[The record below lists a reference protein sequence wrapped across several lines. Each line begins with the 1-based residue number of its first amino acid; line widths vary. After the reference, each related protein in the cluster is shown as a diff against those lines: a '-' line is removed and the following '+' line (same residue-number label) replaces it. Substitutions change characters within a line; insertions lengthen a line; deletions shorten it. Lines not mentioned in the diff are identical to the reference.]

1 MIITKPRVVTCAAA
15 LAALSLLLIP
25 EIASASDTGIMDS
38 VMEKYQVAATS
49 WGAKMVAFG
58 SWLFWGL
65 AIISMTWTYG
75 MMLLRKADLG
85 EFFGETIRFFG
96 TLGFFWWVLLN
107 GPAISKSIIDSMWDI
122 GANVAGGADAFTPS
136 GITDIGFNLLFR
148 ALDNSSSFSP
158 IDSAVAIILSA
169 AVLVILLLI
178 AVNMLLLFVSSWFLM
193 YGGAFL
199 LGFGGSRWTSDIAI
213 TYYKTVLG
221 LGVQIMSM
229 ILLIGIG
236 KTFIDQAIQ
245 GMTDGMNLKEL
256 SVLTASVIVLLYLT
270 NKIPP
275 MLSGIVG
282 GASTGGIGGF
292 GAGAAIGAAAA
303 AAGIAAGIASA
314 GASLAAGGAANMAGA
329 GSALKAAF
337 QSAQENMGGGGGGSS
352 ESGGGSS
359 GGGGGDTGSIGGSEG
374 GGGGGGGGSDGG
386 SSGGGSSGGG
396 GGGGGGGSTFGEKM
410 GTAGRFAADMAGSL
424 ASGAKA
430 GLSAKAS
437 SMAQAASER
446 IANTPGGKLAAEIN
460 GSAGQAREDQK
471 TLEQASE
478 IKQQQA
484 IQEAREV
491 IAEHTGSAQSSEP
504 QFDGDSVGSGNDRND
519 EINEFVNGK
528 A

>member
-25 EIASASDTGIMDS
+25 EVTLAADTGIMDS
-38 VMEKYQVAATS
+38 VMEKYQVAATT

-85 EFFGETIRFFG
+85 EFFGETMRFFG

-107 GPAISKSIIDSMWDI
+107 GPALSKAIIDSMWDI
-122 GANVAGGADAFTPS
+122 GASVAGGADSFTPS

-169 AVLVILLLI
+169 AVLVILTLI

-193 YGGAFL
+193 YGGTFL
-199 LGFGGSRWTSDIAI
+199 LGFGGARWTSDIAI

-221 LGVQIMSM
+221 LGVQIMAM

-245 GMTDGMNLKEL
+245 GMTEGMNLKEL
-256 SVLTASVIVLLYLT
+256 AVLTISVIVLLYLT

-292 GAGAAIGAAAA
+292 GAGAAVGAAAA

-352 ESGGGSS
+352 EGS
-359 GGGGGDTGSIGGSEG
+359 GGGGGDTGSIGGSE
-374 GGGGGGGGSDGG
+374 
-386 SSGGGSSGGG
+386 GGG

-424 ASGAKA
+424 ASGAKT
-430 GLSAKAS
+430 GLAAKAS
-437 SMAQAASER
+437 SMAQAASDR
-446 IANTPGGKLAAEIN
+446 IANTPGGKLAGEIN

-484 IQEAREV
+484 VQEAREV
-491 IAEHTGSAQSSEP
+491 IAEHTGSAQSAAP
-504 QFDGDSVGSGNDRND
+504 QFDGDSVGSGNDRSD

>member
-1 MIITKPRVVTCAAA
+1 MERYQAAA
-15 LAALSLLLIP
+15 S
-25 EIASASDTGIMDS
+25 
-38 VMEKYQVAATS
+38 S
-49 WGAKMVAFG
+49 WGAKMVSYG
-58 SWLFWGL
+58 NWLFWGL

-85 EFFGETIRFFG
+85 EFFAETMRFFG

-122 GANVAGGADAFTPS
+122 GANVAGGADSFTPS

-158 IDSAVAIILSA
+158 IDSSVAIILSA
-169 AVLVILLLI
+169 AVLIILTLI
-178 AVNMLLLFVSSWFLM
+178 AVNMLLLFISSWFLM
-193 YGGAFL
+193 YGGIFL
-199 LGFGGSRWTSDIAI
+199 LGFGGARWTSDIAI

-221 LGVQIMSM
+221 LGVQIMAM

-256 SVLTASVIVLLYLT
+256 SVLTISVIVLLYLT

-292 GAGAAIGAAAA
+292 GAGAAVGAAAA

-337 QSAQENMGGGGGGSS
+337 SAAQENMGGGGGGSS
-352 ESGGGSS
+352 
-359 GGGGGDTGSIGGSEG
+359 
-374 GGGGGGGGSDGG
+374 
-386 SSGGGSSGGG
+386 
-396 GGGGGGGSTFGEKM
+396 
-410 GTAGRFAADMAGSL
+410 
-424 ASGAKA
+424 
-430 GLSAKAS
+430 
-437 SMAQAASER
+437 
-446 IANTPGGKLAAEIN
+446 
-460 GSAGQAREDQK
+460 
-471 TLEQASE
+471 
-478 IKQQQA
+478 
-484 IQEAREV
+484 
-491 IAEHTGSAQSSEP
+491 
-504 QFDGDSVGSGNDRND
+504 
-519 EINEFVNGK
+519 
-528 A
+528 